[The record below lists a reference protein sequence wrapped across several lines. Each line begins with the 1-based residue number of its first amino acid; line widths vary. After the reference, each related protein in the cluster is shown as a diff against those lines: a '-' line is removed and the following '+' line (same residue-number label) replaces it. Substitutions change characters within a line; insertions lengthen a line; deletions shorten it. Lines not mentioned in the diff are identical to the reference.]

1 MNTRLL
7 KIIKV
12 LKSLVLVTLVILS
25 LDFFLRLTQYV
36 WSKDYVINIDQTI
49 ATYIYS
55 LRTPFITDIM
65 MFITSLA
72 DVNTIIVLFVFVV
85 AILLVL
91 KKRSHIIP
99 VVFTL
104 LGNLIFVSLV
114 KTILARPRPLLANA
128 LVYEESYSYPSG
140 HSLIAITIYGLLII
154 YLFTFVK
161 SHAIRR
167 LSVIVG
173 VILILTVGFSRIY
186 LGAHWPSDVLAS
198 YLIGICWLSLILFL
212 IEHRERILKILNIN
226 NIKK

>member
-36 WSKDYVINIDQTI
+36 WSKDYVVNIDQTI

-85 AILLVL
+85 VILLVL

-99 VVFTL
+99 VVLTL

-173 VILILTVGFSRIY
+173 VILILIVGFSRIY

-212 IEHRERILKILNIN
+212 IEHRERIIKILKINKL
-226 NIKK
+226 K

>member
-1 MNTRLL
+1 LNTRLL

-226 NIKK
+226 KLK

>member
-1 MNTRLL
+1 LNTRLL

-36 WSKDYVINIDQTI
+36 WSKDYVVNIDQTI

-85 AILLVL
+85 VILLVL

-99 VVFTL
+99 VVLTL

-173 VILILTVGFSRIY
+173 VILILIVGFSRIY

-212 IEHRERILKILNIN
+212 IEHRERIIKILKINKL
-226 NIKK
+226 K